1 VVHISVECC
10 HEQLQHT
17 SFTNYLIFFL
27 SAYLFSLTRKL
38 VYLNS
43 FIFCLKHHSGYE
55 QHMIVGL
62 SCSSLPVMPCYF
74 CFCTFLCRYAGRALT
89 KLLKRWPSLIS
100 NCVLALAGN
109 LCDPKAPEHV
119 VLGSCSILSSQTVLR
134 HLTTVCVF
142 GYLHFLDLLSPS
154 QNKCSF
160 RKFQTH

>member
-1 VVHISVECC
+1 M
-10 HEQLQHT
+10 
-17 SFTNYLIFFL
+17 
-27 SAYLFSLTRKL
+27 TRRL
-38 VYLNS
+38 VYLHS
-43 FIFCLKHHSGYE
+43 FIFCLKHHMGYE
-55 QHMIVGL
+55 QHTIVCL
-62 SCSSLPVMPCYF
+62 SSSYYLPVMPSCL
-74 CFCTFLCRYAGRALT
+74 CFCTFLFRYAGRSLT